1 MLETDI
7 AMSLLIFGLVHIL
20 KLCLI
25 SFMDLTIALIVLV
38 HERTSLCLDAL
49 VIAYVLIVVIVS
61 HIGTIFLL
69 KGLTLALS
77 LDTWIVHV
85 FPIMVHVQLVQM
97 VRRKRL

>member
-61 HIGTIFLL
+61 HIGTVFLL
-69 KGLTLALS
+69 KGLTPALS